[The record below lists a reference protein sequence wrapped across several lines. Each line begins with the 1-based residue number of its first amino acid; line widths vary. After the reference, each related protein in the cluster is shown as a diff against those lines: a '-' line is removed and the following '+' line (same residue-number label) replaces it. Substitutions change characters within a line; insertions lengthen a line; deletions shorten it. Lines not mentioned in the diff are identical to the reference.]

1 MKHLTLKL
9 HGTDPDTL
17 PLASLSKYLSC
28 LDKLYGGKE
37 IKSLADVEQGCACL
51 KIAVDDADYDEAL
64 QHIRQASE
72 GKAAKRYMDPYNQLL
87 GQIEKDGYEGE
98 FYAGKVRIVRLP
110 TKKRSPRSEALTQK
124 MACSVKGRLYSVGG
138 KDDTIPIRIEDLEGK
153 VVMGETNQTLAT
165 ALGKD
170 LFKHIHAHGE
180 GEWEQ
185 SEVGGSWQL
194 RRIVISSYEVIEN
207 LDPKSAFNKL
217 RALGGIKLP
226 REKGVHSDILDNR
239 S

>member
-37 IKSLADVEQGCACL
+37 IKSLADVELGCACL

-72 GKAAKRYMDPYNQLL
+72 GKAAKKYMDPYNQLL

-110 TKKRSPRSEALTQK
+110 TKKRSTRSEALTQK
-124 MACSVKGRLYSVGG
+124 MACSVKGCLYSVGG
-138 KDDTIPIRIEDLEGK
+138 KDDTIPIRIEDMEGK

-185 SEVGGSWQL
+185 SVVGGSWQL
-194 RRIVISSYEVIEN
+194 RKIVISSYEVIEN

-217 RALGGIKLP
+217 RELGGIKLP
-226 REKGVHSDILDNR
+226 REKCVHSDILDNR

>member
-9 HGTDPDTL
+9 HGTDPDKL
-17 PLASLSKYLSC
+17 PLASLSKYLGC

-37 IKSLADVEQGCACL
+37 VKTLTEVEPGCACL
-51 KIAVDDADYDEAL
+51 KIAVDDSDYEEAL
-64 QHIRQASE
+64 QHVRQASE
-72 GKAAKRYMDPYNQLL
+72 GKAARKYMDPYNQLL

-98 FYAGKVRIVRLP
+98 FYAGKVRIVCLP
-110 TKKRSPRSEALTQK
+110 SKKRSAHSSALSQK
-124 MACSVKGRLYSVGG
+124 MASSVKGRLYSVGG
-138 KDDTIPIRIEDLEGK
+138 KDDTIPVRIEDMEGK
-153 VVMGETNQTLAT
+153 VVYGDTNQTLAT

-185 SEVGGSWQL
+185 MEIGGDWQL
-194 RRIVISSYEVIEN
+194 RKIVIHSYDVIEN

-226 REKGVHSDILDNR
+226 NDKGVHTDILDNR